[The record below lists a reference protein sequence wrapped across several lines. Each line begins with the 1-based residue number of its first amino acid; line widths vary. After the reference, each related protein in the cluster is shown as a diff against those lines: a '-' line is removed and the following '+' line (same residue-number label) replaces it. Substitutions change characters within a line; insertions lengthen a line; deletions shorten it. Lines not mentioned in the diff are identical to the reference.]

1 MVQRIEEQDG
11 YMFLHFGDPPENM
24 GKIEFVNCVAHQ
36 QSQILFCKWRD
47 NDIWVLP
54 GGRVDPGET
63 AEETAHRELLEETG
77 ATLKN
82 LEVLCYVH
90 CFMYDLEYWGIA
102 YLGEIETL
110 GTPSDLNEVSEA
122 KLFSDFPENRFKQGP
137 FANENR
143 ALYQAAMRVI
153 NSHISCKIFSY
164 SVK

>member
-1 MVQRIEEQDG
+1 
-11 YMFLHFGDPPENM
+11 MFLHFGDPPEDV
-24 GKIEFVNCVAHQ
+24 GKIEFVNCVAYQ
-36 QSQILFCKWRD
+36 QNQILFCKWRD

-82 LEVLCYVH
+82 LEVLCYIH
-90 CFMYDLEYWGIA
+90 CFMYNLEYWGIA
-102 YLGEIETL
+102 YFGEIKEL

-122 KLFSDFPENRFKQGP
+122 KLFSNFPENLSKQGP

-143 ALYQAAMRVI
+143 ALYRAAIRRL
-153 NSHISCKIFSY
+153 
-164 SVK
+164 SVGGGFRGKRSPHRCRHR